1 MDLETDV
8 NFFLLQIGTHHELL
22 AKKGLYAE
30 LVKRQTKE
38 SNDGKHQNSWD
49 VSEILKRI
57 IFKANSKF

>member
-38 SNDGKHQNSWD
+38 SNDGKHQNS
-49 VSEILKRI
+49 
-57 IFKANSKF
+57 